1 MLCFKMIKIIEACSR
16 KSKHLICFSAPFLSW
31 IWGKNSHSI
40 KQQQQHFLSSG
51 AEKPSLTVGCLQS
64 FGTAESARQTLLSPI
79 QYFRYY
85 RWPFVPCSHLACF
98 FLDYWF
104 PRATFKLVY
113 WLICYDTF
121 VLSFSVCCVS
131 HSLPWNSIF
140 APCAES
146 TDLAVAHLFLSCPV
160 YYLCCMFSLYV
171 CYKYFRVLVLF

>member
-1 MLCFKMIKIIEACSR
+1 MNLGEKIHIRLNNNS
-16 KSKHLICFSAPFLSW
+16 STFSAPGLGNHLLLW
-31 IWGKNSHSI
+31 AVCRVLELQRVHGK
-40 KQQQQHFLSSG
+40 HF
-51 AEKPSLTVGCLQS
+51 CLQFS
-64 FGTAESARQTLLSPI
+64 ISGIIDGPLFHVPTLL
-79 QYFRYY
+79 
-85 RWPFVPCSHLACF
+85 AF